1 VRNVA
6 AFHVLA
12 SVFVKATSQSLA
24 STVLD
29 AASNVFHAC
38 PANYFLLEPH
48 NTLSQF
54 AERIHLKAAAA
65 QDKFF
70 RLLEFVVFQLNYV
83 PCKELISLSLLLRNH
98 HTEPIHRHCLNQCL
112 LLLLAVVRH
121 HTIFK
126 DVYREVGLLE
136 VLVTMMQ
143 RFAALIKVRSV
154 ASGQEK
160 EEKEEVTGGGEELE
174 TGFLVAECLSVL
186 LVGNANNAAVFR
198 ESGGSR
204 TAHSCVSYVEC
215 RREALGL
222 VQQLILSPGGDDD
235 MATLLALLQSAPAHD
250 LPLKTDIL
258 KSLLTC
264 LRGNLQL
271 ASQKRGEIKGLAI
284 EKGNLKV
291 MYDMTLNCI
300 VLSKRVSQD

>member
-1 VRNVA
+1 MRNVA

-29 AASNVFHAC
+29 AVSNVFHTC

-98 HTEPIHRHCLNQCL
+98 HTEPIHRHCINQCL
-112 LLLLAVVRH
+112 LLLLAVLRH
-121 HTIFK
+121 HAIFK

-143 RFAALIKVRSV
+143 RFAALIKVRST
-154 ASGQEK
+154 SGQEK
-160 EEKEEVTGGGEELE
+160 EEKEEGTGGGEELE

-186 LVGNANNAAVFR
+186 LVGNANNAVVFR

-264 LRGNLQL
+264 LRGSLQL
-271 ASQKRGEIKGLAI
+271 VIEKREKIKGLSI
-284 EKGNLKV
+284 EKGNLK
-291 MYDMTLNCI
+291 
-300 VLSKRVSQD
+300 